1 MLFVHSVVVVH
12 EKEKKNSPRGAPQI
26 KKLERASLEQIAL
39 KSRLTLGTTTLA
51 EKRQRPF
58 PSANKT
64 QPNRAEER
72 NAWRS
77 CMVRCAVPRSTGSRR
92 VRRLEERGVQL
103 YGMFGTGLRPTGLR
117 KAASFQIRE
126 VILEQ
131 RPRRCPCFAAGN
143 PAQLSF
149 HERRCAEFGDGLCR
163 VDFPQHACALYP
175 TPPEAKGH
183 RLIPTC
189 LPLDIPPNTT
199 SGSVSGS
206 SSSLSN
212 SIQLLYPV
220 VRCNY
225 NLYPLSLSSRKS
237 QEVSHTF
244 LSAHAQCSFLCT
256 THTGRR
262 HSTLSRGPP

>member
-1 MLFVHSVVVVH
+1 MSDTHGQNTFLSATFVANTAPSSSSPTPPAVNSTKHVVSRCCLSTPSLSSMRR
-12 EKEKKNSPRGAPQI
+12 KKNSPRGAPQI

-64 QPNRAEER
+64 QPKRAEER
-72 NAWRS
+72 NAWKG
-77 CMVRCAVPRSTGSRR
+77 CMVGCAVPRSTGSRR

-103 YGMFGTGLRPTGLR
+103 YEMFGTGLRPTGLR

-149 HERRCAEFGDGLCR
+149 HERRCAEFGDWLCR

-189 LPLDIPPNTT
+189 LPLDTPPNTT

-212 SIQLLYPV
+212 SIQLLYP
-220 VRCNY
+220 
-225 NLYPLSLSSRKS
+225 SM
-237 QEVSHTF
+237 
-244 LSAHAQCSFLCT
+244 
-256 THTGRR
+256 
-262 HSTLSRGPP
+262 